1 MQGDKNV
8 IAILNEQLTAELTA
22 INQYWLHYKL
32 QENNGWVKL
41 AKHTRHESIEEM
53 QHADKLAERIIFLDG
68 LPNFQ
73 KLSPL
78 RIGQTVTEM
87 FECDMKVELEA
98 VERLRR
104 GIKLMRDKD
113 DVTSANLF
121 EEILEDEEEH
131 IDYLETQLDLVKKL
145 GEPLYLA
152 QLVQQPEHE
161 LTGDGPQSETRSH
174 SQSRGLAGRKLAS
187 PRTRMSRPSSKRS
200 NSGDSGLAH
209 VLADHDPSERRQ
221 VRELLLGQRLE
232 VVADL
237 AHRLGHLLAAWSRD
251 TAAATCSPRSPYP
264 PCTGRSGRPRT
275 PRRSPASRARAT
287 A

>member
-1 MQGDKNV
+1 MQGDKDI

-104 GIKLMRDKD
+104 GIRLMRDRD
-113 DVTSANLF
+113 DVTSANLL

-131 IDYLETQLDLVKKL
+131 IDYLETQLDLLKTL

-152 QLVQQPEHE
+152 QLVQQPEH
-161 LTGDGPQSETRSH
+161 D
-174 SQSRGLAGRKLAS
+174 
-187 PRTRMSRPSSKRS
+187 
-200 NSGDSGLAH
+200 
-209 VLADHDPSERRQ
+209 
-221 VRELLLGQRLE
+221 
-232 VVADL
+232 
-237 AHRLGHLLAAWSRD
+237 
-251 TAAATCSPRSPYP
+251 
-264 PCTGRSGRPRT
+264 
-275 PRRSPASRARAT
+275 
-287 A
+287 

>member
-1 MQGDKNV
+1 MQGDKDV
-8 IAILNEQLTAELTA
+8 IAFLNEQLTAELTA

-104 GIKLMRDKD
+104 GIRLMRDRD

-131 IDYLETQLDLVKKL
+131 IDYLETQLDLLKTL

-152 QLVQQPEHE
+152 QLVQQPEH
-161 LTGDGPQSETRSH
+161 D
-174 SQSRGLAGRKLAS
+174 
-187 PRTRMSRPSSKRS
+187 
-200 NSGDSGLAH
+200 
-209 VLADHDPSERRQ
+209 
-221 VRELLLGQRLE
+221 
-232 VVADL
+232 
-237 AHRLGHLLAAWSRD
+237 
-251 TAAATCSPRSPYP
+251 
-264 PCTGRSGRPRT
+264 
-275 PRRSPASRARAT
+275 
-287 A
+287 